1 MASSELTDIQRFLE
15 QTSPF
20 AELGSELLAMV
31 SGNLQIIYRRRGS
44 PVLLE
49 QQLYLL
55 RSGAVELR
63 NSDGT
68 LIDQIGPGDGFGLRN
83 LVDHN
88 GCDSAHCSEDS
99 LLYILADG
107 LFEKL
112 CELNK
117 PFRRFFSVPHQSRI
131 RLAVANRGDT
141 LSLTATVGSLLQRSP
156 VTIDSS
162 TSIRAAAQRMSD
174 ERLSSMLVCEHGQL
188 VGMFTDSDLRRRV
201 VAQGLDTAQP
211 VAGVMTAKP
220 ITVTTSSFV
229 FEAIVAMS
237 QHNIHHIPVVD
248 GGGELAGLLTTTDL
262 IRAQRS
268 QPVFLVGEIFKA
280 ASAEQLAEIATAVP
294 DLFAR
299 LVEADGRAGDISRLL
314 TVVSDAITQRL
325 LQLGEAQLGVAPVG
339 YAWLGFGSQGREDQ
353 NISSDQDNAL
363 LLDDA
368 YQAAVHGDY
377 FAKLTQWVCDGLD
390 RCGYVY
396 CPGGIMAMNP
406 QWRLTARRWQKQFR
420 QWMAEPEPKAVM
432 HTSIFFDLRV
442 IAGTASLVKPLQQ
455 TIIQGAADNR
465 IFLAHLAANCLKH
478 TPPLGFFRNL
488 VVEGRGDHK
497 DQLDLK
503 HKGSITITDLGRLYA
518 LANSVTSINT
528 QERLRDLADIGAL
541 NRKDVRN
548 LLDANE
554 FINTIRLQ
562 HQAQALARGEQPDNY
577 VSPSSLSSLQRSH
590 LKDAFNVIKRSQ
602 ELIARNF
609 PGAGV

>member
-1 MASSELTDIQRFLE
+1 MASSELTDIQRFLAD
-15 QTSPF
+15 TSPF
-20 AELGSELLAMV
+20 AELGGELVAMASANLA
-31 SGNLQIIYRRRGS
+31 IIYRRRGS
-44 PVLLE
+44 PIELD
-49 QQLYLL
+49 QRLYLV

-63 NSDGT
+63 NQDGT
-68 LIDQIGPGDGFGLRN
+68 LIDQIGPGDGFGPRQLI
-83 LVDHN
+83 DHN
-88 GCDSAHCSEDS
+88 GCDSAHCSEDT
-99 LLYILADG
+99 LLYLLADG

-117 PFRRFFSVPHQSRI
+117 PFRRFFTVPHQSRI

-156 VTIDSS
+156 VTVERHA
-162 TSIRAAAQRMSD
+162 SIRAAAQLMTEQRI
-174 ERLSSMLVCEHGQL
+174 SSLLVCDGGQL
-188 VGMFTDSDLRRRV
+188 VGMFTDSDLRRRL
-201 VAQGLDTAQP
+201 VAAGIDTEQP
-211 VAGVMTAKP
+211 VAAVMSEQP
-220 ITVTTSSFV
+220 ITVNTSSFA
-229 FEAIVAMS
+229 FEATVAMS
-237 QHNIHHIPVVD
+237 QHNIHHIPVLDDSGAV
-248 GGGELAGLLTTTDL
+248 AGLLTTTDL

-280 ASAEQLAEIATAVP
+280 GSVEKLVEIAAAIP
-294 DLFAR
+294 DLFSR

-325 LQLGEAQLGVAPVG
+325 LQLGEATLGTAPVG

-363 LLDDA
+363 LLADD
-368 YQAAVHGDY
+368 YRSGDHGDY
-377 FAKLTQWVCDGLD
+377 FAALTTFVCDGLNG
-390 RCGYVY
+390 CGYVY
-396 CPGGIMAMNP
+396 CPGGIMAMNS
-406 QWRLTARRWQKQFR
+406 QWRMTVTGWQHQFRRWIN
-420 QWMAEPEPKAVM
+420 EPEPMAVM
-432 HTSIFFDLRV
+432 HTSIFFDLRS
-442 IAGTASLVKPLQQ
+442 IAGDSSLIAPLHDTINRYAS
-455 TIIQGAADNR
+455 DNR

-503 HKGSITITDLGRLYA
+503 HKGSITITDLARLYA
-518 LANSVTSINT
+518 LANRVGTINT
-528 QERLRDLADIGAL
+528 VERLRDLADLGVL

-562 HQAQALARGEQPDNY
+562 HQAQELARGEQPDNY
-577 VSPSSLSSLQRSH
+577 VSPSELSSLQRSH
-590 LKDAFNVIKRSQ
+590 LKDAFHVIKRSQ

-609 PGAGV
+609 PGAGG

>member
-1 MASSELTDIQRFLE
+1 MSSGELTDIQRFLS
-15 QTSPF
+15 QASPF
-20 AELGSELLAMV
+20 AELGDELLAMV

-44 PVLLE
+44 PIALD
-49 QQLYLL
+49 QRLYLV

-63 NSDGT
+63 NQDGT
-68 LIDQIGPGDGFGLRN
+68 LIDQIGPGDGFGPRALI
-83 LVDHN
+83 DHN
-88 GCDSAHCSEDS
+88 GCDSAQCSEDS
-99 LLYILADG
+99 LLYLLADG

-117 PFRRFFSVPHQSRI
+117 PFRRFFTVPHQSRI

-141 LSLTATVGSLLQRSP
+141 LSLTAKVGSLLQRSP

-162 TSIRAAAQRMSD
+162 ASIRSAAERMS
-174 ERLSSMLVCEHGQL
+174 EQRLSSMLVCDNGRL

-201 VAQGLDTAQP
+201 VAAGLDTQQP
-211 VAGVMTAKP
+211 VAAVMSPTP
-220 ITVTTSSFV
+220 ITVNADSFV
-229 FEAIVAMS
+229 FEAIVTMS
-237 QHNIHHIPVVD
+237 QHNIHHIPVLD
-248 GGGELAGLLTTTDL
+248 DSGQLAGLITTTDL

-268 QPVFLVGEIFKA
+268 QPVFLVGEVFKA
-280 ASAEQLAEIATAVP
+280 QSRDKLAEIASAVP

-325 LQLGEAQLGVAPVG
+325 LQLGEQQLGAAPVA

-363 LLDDA
+363 LLADDYRA
-368 YQAAVHGDY
+368 EQHGDY
-377 FAKLTQWVCDGLD
+377 FAQLTAFVCDGLD

-396 CPGGIMAMNP
+396 CPGGIMAKNS
-406 QWRLTARRWQKQFR
+406 QWRLTVGQWQQQFRRWINQ
-420 QWMAEPEPKAVM
+420 PEPKAVM

-442 IAGTASLVKPLQQ
+442 IAGAAELAQPLQQ
-455 TIIQGAADNR
+455 TILHGAAENR
-465 IFLAHLAANCLKH
+465 IFLAHLATNCLKH

-488 VVEGRGDHK
+488 VVEGRGEHK

-503 HKGSITITDLGRLYA
+503 HKGSITITDLARLYA
-518 LANSVTSINT
+518 LANSVSSINT
-528 QERLRDLADIGAL
+528 VERLRDLADTGAL

-562 HQAQALARGEQPDNY
+562 HQAQELARGEQPDNY
-577 VSPSSLSSLQRSH
+577 VSPSALSSLQRSH
-590 LKDAFNVIKRSQ
+590 LKDAFHVIKRSQ

-609 PGAGV
+609 PGASG